1 MYQYVRY
8 VVLSV
13 LFFSLAGCAG
23 FRAGQLPEVQGWP
36 PQAEHKETV
45 SYVVTGGANINGT
58 DVVVQEAALSIWKK
72 AVEQSLRESELF
84 SRISE
89 GASNADIQIDIEVLN
104 NGEFIAP
111 LAFLS
116 GFTFGVIPSFA
127 TDTFIVKATFK
138 KADGMVVGAVEKQE
152 AVNTWMHLLLLP
164 LAPFK
169 SPGAEAESVLLD
181 LNKAILLEAKQLG
194 FINK

>member
-1 MYQYVRY
+1 MYQCIKY

-13 LFFSLAGCAG
+13 LFLSLAGCAG

-36 PQAEHKETV
+36 PQAENKESV
-45 SYVVTGGANINGT
+45 SYAVTGGANINGT
-58 DVVVQEAALSIWKK
+58 DVVVQEAALGNWKK
-72 AVEQSLRESELF
+72 LVEQSIRESGLF
-84 SRISE
+84 SEVSE
-89 GASNADIQIDIEVLN
+89 GAAKADVQIDIEILN

-138 KADGMVVGAVEKQE
+138 NLDGAVIGVVEKQE
-152 AVNTWMHLLLLP
+152 AVNTWIHLLLLP
-164 LAPFK
+164 LTPFK
-169 SPGAEAESVLLD
+169 FPGAEVESVVLD
-181 LNKAILLEAKQLG
+181 LNKAILLEAKELG